1 MKLLGTE
8 HRGTEAQREEEDQ
21 GDGGMFALSRKVI
34 GCVIE
39 VHRAL
44 GPGLLESAY
53 EHALAREL
61 GLQGLPFQRQID
73 LPVMYKGE
81 RLPHCYRLD
90 MVVDTRLL
98 LELKAVEALLPLH
111 KAQTLTYLRMSG
123 LKTALLINF
132 NVEAAKQ
139 GIRRISL

>member
-1 MKLLGTE
+1 MTE
-8 HRGTEAQREEEDQ
+8 HRGTEAQRQEEEI
-21 GDGGMFALSRKVI
+21 GGKEVFALSRKVI

-44 GPGLLESAY
+44 GPGLLESVY

-61 GLQGLPFQRQID
+61 SLQGLPFQRQID

-81 RLPHCYRLD
+81 QLPQFYRLD
-90 MVVDTRLL
+90 MVVDSRLL

-123 LKTALLINF
+123 LKTGLLINF

>member
-1 MKLLGTE
+1 MNSLETE
-8 HRGTEAQREEEDQ
+8 HRGTEAKREEEQRDV
-21 GDGGMFALSRKVI
+21 GEVFALSRKVI

-61 GLQGLPFQRQID
+61 NLQGLPFERQIEV
-73 LPVMYKGE
+73 PVVYKGE
-81 RLPHCYRLD
+81 QLPQCYRLD
-90 MVVDTRLL
+90 MVVDSRLL
-98 LELKAVEALLPLH
+98 LELKAVETLLPLH

-123 LKTALLINF
+123 LRTALLVNF
-132 NVEAAKQ
+132 NVEVAKQ